1 MLTIKQIETHI
12 LELNQLIKVTIKLAR
27 CQFEVILP
35 RNSVNVDLWQGAQP
49 AFKILIV

>member
-12 LELNQLIKVTIKLAR
+12 LELNQLIKVTIKLAK
-27 CQFEVILP
+27 CQFEVILL
-35 RNSVNVDLWQGAQP
+35 RNSVNVGAQP